1 MPEAIVLK
9 GSHLMNQQSKIS
21 IKTRLPQ
28 GSKTTGGKYSGA
40 KHAANKQGPGKIQ
53 YKSETATARP
63 PKQSPNPTYTP
74 IYNMLGNLALQR
86 LLQAKSKVTRP
97 GDRHERQAD
106 KAAKNIHQASEQSE
120 AQSRKAVVGSRSSA
134 KHSPLK
140 SVLGSGEPMAS
151 GIRREM
157 ENKIGYDFSQVRIHK
172 NSEAAESAQAINA
185 RAYTVGDDIAFGSG
199 QYAPQSSAGRQLLAH
214 ELTHVTQQRTDPGLK
229 SQPVVQRDL
238 AMSLPVTHGGFEI
251 NMRTREDL
259 LLPGPPP
266 GARSGMSGTI
276 AFEPSTTAP
285 YSNQIKLIQI
295 ARDIDTDTGN
305 PAAIGTLPAGRAPAL
320 RTTENV
326 GAGIEGDFFVD
337 VLHRNPATGTN
348 APPGSA
354 LPLDYPFGPG
364 GGSQTLGYKRSADPA
379 DIKRAEMFDFPGTG
393 GVANNRD
400 FSFETVARGEDTM
413 TDYGSLSWGF
423 GIRAGNIINEFVFAN
438 DAASATFGEAV
449 ELHREFYVHEPVTF
463 YFGFD
468 QDRLDATE
476 IDKIDTFLGYLTQF
490 PDVQLELQGFA
501 DIRGSRAYNLGLADR
516 RANAVAQALLNKGI
530 DATRITLLPPGG
542 ETTQFTQDVRAGR
555 SQDLEAQRRGNR
567 RVTLTFQHTMSM
579 PGP

>member
-1 MPEAIVLK
+1 
-9 GSHLMNQQSKIS
+9 MNQQSKIS

-28 GSKTTGGKYSGA
+28 GSKSAGGKHTGSKQVVNKPNQASG
-40 KHAANKQGPGKIQ
+40 KTPGKVQ
-53 YKSETATARP
+53 HKPTNATTRP
-63 PKQSPNPTYTP
+63 PKQSANPIHTP
-74 IYNMLGNLALQR
+74 IYSMLGNLALQR

-106 KAAKNIHQASEQSE
+106 IAAKNIHQVSVQK
-120 AQSRKAVVGSRSSA
+120 QGQNRKTTMGPRSSA

-140 SVLGSGEPMAS
+140 SVLGSGEPLAS
-151 GIRREM
+151 GIRQEM
-157 ENKIGYDFSQVRIHK
+157 ENKIGHDFSQVRIHK
-172 NSEAAESAQAINA
+172 NSQAAESAQAINA
-185 RAYTVGDDIAFGSG
+185 RAYTVGDDIAFGPG
-199 QYAPQSSAGRQLLAH
+199 QYAPQSAAGRQLLAH
-214 ELTHVTQQRTDPGLK
+214 ELTHVTQQRNDPGLR

-251 NMRTREDL
+251 DMRTREDL

-337 VLHRNPATGTN
+337 VLHRNTATGTN

-354 LPLDYPFGPG
+354 LPMDYPFGPAGAPG
-364 GGSQTLGYKRSADPA
+364 GRQILGYKRSPDPA

-413 TDYGSLSWGF
+413 TDYGSLNWGF
-423 GIRAGNIINEFVFAN
+423 GIRAGHIINEYVFAN

-463 YFGFD
+463 YFGFN
-468 QDRLDATE
+468 QDRLDTTE
-476 IDKIDTFLGYLTQF
+476 TDKIDTFLGYLIQF

-501 DIRGSRAYNLGLADR
+501 DIRGSRAYNLDLADR
-516 RANAVAQALLNKGI
+516 RANAVAQALLNKGV

-567 RVTLTFQHTMSM
+567 RVTLTFHHTVSM

>member
-1 MPEAIVLK
+1 
-9 GSHLMNQQSKIS
+9 
-21 IKTRLPQ
+21 
-28 GSKTTGGKYSGA
+28 
-40 KHAANKQGPGKIQ
+40 
-53 YKSETATARP
+53 
-63 PKQSPNPTYTP
+63 
-74 IYNMLGNLALQR
+74 MLGNLAVQR
-86 LLQAKSKVTRP
+86 LLQAKSKFTRP
-97 GDRHERQAD
+97 GDPHERQAD
-106 KAAKNIHQASEQSE
+106 TAAKNIHQAPAQLE
-120 AQSRKAVVGSRSSA
+120 AQNNTAIVRSQSCA

-140 SVLGSGEPMAS
+140 SVLGSGEPLTAS
-151 GIRREM
+151 VRHDM
-157 ENKIGYDFSQVRIHK
+157 ESKIGQDFSGVRIHK
-172 NSEAAESAQAINA
+172 NSVAAESAQAIHA
-185 RAYTVGDDIAFGSG
+185 RAYTVGDDIAFGPG
-199 QYAPQSSAGRQLLAH
+199 QYAPQSSTGRQLLAH

-238 AMSLPVTHGGFEI
+238 AMSLPVTYGGFDI

-266 GARSGMSGTI
+266 GASSGMSGTI

-295 ARDIDTDTGN
+295 VRDIDTDTGN
-305 PAAIGTLPAGRAPAL
+305 PARIGTMPPARAPHL

-326 GAGIEGDFFVD
+326 ATGVEGDFFID
-337 VLHRNPATGTN
+337 VLHHNTATGVT

-354 LPLDYPFGPG
+354 LPMDYPFGPG
-364 GGSQTLGYKRSADPA
+364 GGSQILGYKRSSDPA
-379 DIKRAEMFDFPGTG
+379 DIKRAEMFDFPGTS

-413 TDYGSLSWGF
+413 TDYGSLNWGF
-423 GIRAGNIINEFVFAN
+423 GIRAGHIINEYVFAN
-438 DAASATFGEAV
+438 DAASPTFAEAV

-463 YFGFD
+463 YFGFN

-476 IDKIDTFLGYLTQF
+476 IAKIDTFLGYLTQF
-490 PDVQLELQGFA
+490 PDVQLVLQGFA
-501 DIRGSRAYNLGLADR
+501 DIRGSRAYNLALADR
-516 RANAVAQALLNKGI
+516 RANDVAQALLNKNV
-530 DATRITLLPPGG
+530 DASRITLLPPGG

-567 RVTLTFQHTMSM
+567 RVTLTFEHTMSM